1 MVAAYRVIVEGVSA
15 DEAIEE
21 MGRYRGNWFK
31 AGSGYIR
38 GLSPERR
45 EEIRRR
51 AAEWIPKLQR
61 DSRIVCENG
70 KCGWQAVI

>member
-1 MVAAYRVIVEGVSA
+1 MVAAYRIIVEGVSA

-21 MGRYRGNWFK
+21 MRRYQGIWI
-31 AGSGYIR
+31 AADSGYVR

-45 EEIRRR
+45 EEIRRKVT
-51 AAEWIPKLQR
+51 EWIPKLER

-70 KCGWQAVI
+70 KCDVSKR